1 MGKHS
6 HRAFKSLK
14 QTAFRI
20 HTHGQ
25 LYSHAAATLKIPNV
39 DTLQPNVRKYVQ
51 EKMSLC
57 QPDNIHICDGSEAE
71 NDMLLSLLEKEGMIK
86 KLKKHENCWLA
97 VTDPRDVARVEKKT
111 IISTQFK
118 RDTIPTMKEGV
129 ECLTGQ
135 WMSPDQL
142 QGAFQ
147 ERFPGCMK
155 VGFQSNCLGE
165 DYIFRHK
172 VGMV

>member
-1 MGKHS
+1 MCVCCFLYRHS

-86 KLKKHENCWLA
+86 KLKKHDNW
-97 VTDPRDVARVEKKT
+97 
-111 IISTQFK
+111 
-118 RDTIPTMKEGV
+118 
-129 ECLTGQ
+129 
-135 WMSPDQL
+135 
-142 QGAFQ
+142 
-147 ERFPGCMK
+147 
-155 VGFQSNCLGE
+155 
-165 DYIFRHK
+165 
-172 VGMV
+172 

>member
-1 MGKHS
+1 MTLINNQLLRHS

-86 KLKKHENCWLA
+86 KLKKHENCPTSA
-97 VTDPRDVARVEKKT
+97 VEDDSTTVAGGPVT
-111 IISTQFK
+111 QSTFLICSQLVGSYRPK
-118 RDTIPTMKEGV
+118 R
-129 ECLTGQ
+129 CGQ
-135 WMSPDQL
+135 
-142 QGAFQ
+142 G
-147 ERFPGCMK
+147 
-155 VGFQSNCLGE
+155 GE
-165 DYIFRHK
+165 ENHHFNT
-172 VGMV
+172 V